1 MSDIKTLTIFESY
14 KEIKRID
21 RKIDLIKTL
30 RETTGKL
37 SASKLKEDT
46 VQLSFI
52 SNDAILNAVSKKD
65 GYKEVLQQL
74 YKAKSGYEKFIADE
88 IEDRKITEPQI
99 VIGYLRD
106 YKREKWDKIARTM
119 KYDKRQCHRL
129 YDEYKG
135 RTPQDNSSF

>member
-106 YKREKWDKIARTM
+106 YKR
-119 KYDKRQCHRL
+119 
-129 YDEYKG
+129 
-135 RTPQDNSSF
+135 

>member
-1 MSDIKTLTIFESY
+1 MSNIKTLTIFEAY
-14 KEIKRID
+14 KEIKRIE

-30 RETTGKL
+30 RETTGEL
-37 SASKLKEDT
+37 SSSKLKEDT

-74 YKAKSGYEKFIADE
+74 YKAKAGYEKYIADE
-88 IEDRKITEPQI
+88 IEDRKITDPQI
-99 VIGYLRD
+99 VVGYLRD
-106 YKREKWDKIARTM
+106 YKREKWDKISRIM

-135 RTPQDNSSF
+135 KTPQDNCTF